1 MNVVVVD
8 CEMVGEAVMNG
19 MNRGNAMMFLFWSE
33 IYLIEVI
40 LVYVYMRLYMQ
51 FCLLYMICFCV

>member
-1 MNVVVVD
+1 MNVVVD
-8 CEMVGEAVMNG
+8 DYEMVGEAVMNG

-40 LVYVYMRLYMQ
+40 LVYVYMRLYVQ
-51 FCLLYMICFCV
+51 FCLLCMICFCV

>member
-19 MNRGNAMMFLFWSE
+19 MNRGNVMMFLFWSG

-51 FCLLYMICFCV
+51 FCLLCMICFCV

>member
-8 CEMVGEAVMNG
+8 CVMVGEGVKSEMNHG
-19 MNRGNAMMFLFWSE
+19 SVMMFWFWSG

-40 LVYVYMRLYMQ
+40 LVYGCMRLYVR
-51 FCLLYMICFCV
+51 FCLLCMICFCV

>member
-19 MNRGNAMMFLFWSE
+19 MNRGNVMMFLFWSG

-40 LVYVYMRLYMQ
+40 LVYVYMHLYVQ
-51 FCLLYMICFCV
+51 FCLLCMICFCV